1 MIKWSK
7 NYLMG
12 IDKLDEEHKELF
24 RISDQIYN
32 KVMERGDDAK
42 YRLFLMNETLEYM
55 LRYFKRHAKG
65 EEIYMREIGYAG
77 YEFHKMLHDEF
88 YNMLLKKKADIVK
101 RNECS
106 KKEIVELVGDGIGWL
121 LEHIITED
129 MAIVGKGISAIS
141 SYNSDFE
148 EQLKKCGVDYFDF
161 YLFHNVCEMNIDA
174 YLDPKY
180 GIFDYLMEQK
190 KNGRIRH
197 LGFSA
202 HGNYDVMKR
211 FLDAYGKDMEFCQ
224 IQLNFLDWTFQG
236 AKEKVELLKEWNIP
250 VWVMEPLRGGKL
262 AKLAAED
269 EKALKALRP
278 EESIPAWAFRFL
290 QSVPGVTMVLSGMS
304 NLQQM
309 QDNIHTF
316 AEDKP
321 LTEKEMD
328 TLLQIADGMVK
339 KTVLPC
345 TACHY
350 CTSHCPQSLPIPE
363 LLALYNEHCF
373 TEGGFIA
380 PMALS
385 AYPQEKLPSACIGCR
400 SCEAVCPQQIKISE
414 AMADFA
420 QKMGM

>member
-1 MIKWSK
+1 MIYRNFQEINLSG
-7 NYLMG
+7 LGMG
-12 IDKLDEEHKELF
+12 AMRLPVID
-24 RISDQIYN
+24 
-32 KVMERGDDAK
+32 GDDS
-42 YRLFLMNETLEYM
+42 RIDETKTQAMVDYAMEQGVNYYDTAWGYHDGHSETVMGKALS
-55 LRYFKRHAKG
+55 RYPRESYYLATKFPGYDLSNMDKV
-65 EEIYMREIGYAG
+65 EEIFE
-77 YEFHKMLHDEF
+77 KQ
-88 YNMLLKKKADIVK
+88 
-101 RNECS
+101 
-106 KKEIVELVGDGIGWL
+106 
-121 LEHIITED
+121 LE
-129 MAIVGKGISAIS
+129 
-141 SYNSDFE
+141 
-148 EQLKKCGVDYFDF
+148 KCGVEYFDF

-174 YLDPKY
+174 YLDEKY
-180 GIFDYLMEQK
+180 GIYEYLMKQK
-190 KNGRIRH
+190 AAGRIRH

-202 HGNYDVMKR
+202 HGNLDVMKR

-262 AKLAAED
+262 ARLAAED

-278 EESIPAWAFRFL
+278 EENIPAWAFRFL

-339 KTVLPC
+339 KIVLPC

-350 CTSHCPQSLPIPE
+350 CTSHCPQGLPIPE